1 MTTSRYH
8 ADLRHF
14 SDEVGIEDPV
24 AIAGGRTQWHTGGT
38 LSGTPRIVS
47 APSGILAYE
56 PPEMTVR
63 VLAGTPVATL
73 QAALGEAGQCANL
86 ADFGGSTVGGV
97 LAVGWS
103 ATARL
108 GWGPIRDS
116 LLQANYISA
125 DGLIVTAGGP
135 TVKNVTGFDLCRLL
149 VGSQGT
155 LGFLGEV
162 ILRTRPLPQVRRWF
176 AGQADPFAVRDAL
189 YRPLTVLWD
198 GTTTW
203 VCLAGYR
210 ADVDADAAVAGRF
223 GLVDV
228 AGPPSLP
235 PYRWSTTTKA
245 LRTQTG
251 VFVAEIGVGTVHRFE
266 AAPKRPLDTA
276 VAALHDKLKANFD
289 PTGRLNPGRDP
300 RLT

>member
-1 MTTSRYH
+1 MSASRYH
-8 ADLRHF
+8 PDLLRF
-14 SDEVGIEDPV
+14 ADEVGIEDAV
-24 AIAGGRTQWHTGGT
+24 AIAGGRTQWHTGGS
-38 LSGTPRIVS
+38 LSGSPRLVA

-73 QAALGEAGQCANL
+73 QAALAEAGQCANL
-86 ADFGGSTVGGV
+86 IDVGGSTVGGV

-103 ATARL
+103 AMTRL

-116 LLQANYISA
+116 LLQASYVSA

-149 VGSQGT
+149 VGSHGT

-162 ILRTRPLPQVRRWF
+162 ILRTRPRPPLQRWL
-176 AGQADPFAVRDAL
+176 AGEADPFALRDAL
-189 YRPLTVLWD
+189 YRPLTMLWD
-198 GTTTW
+198 GRTTW
-203 VCLAGYR
+203 VCLAGYP
-210 ADVDADAAVAGRF
+210 ADVAAETAVAIRF
-223 GLVDV
+223 GLLD
-228 AGPPSLP
+228 APGPPTLP
-235 PYRWSTTTKA
+235 PYRWSTTTEA
-245 LRTQTG
+245 LRRETG

-266 AAPKRPLDTA
+266 PPPARPLDP
-276 VAALHDKLKANFD
+276 VVSALQDRLKANFD

-300 RLT
+300 RLP